1 MKITKSQLREI
12 IREEIQSLNEM
23 PKGIPKVPKGDVIYS
38 NQQINSITDALK
50 RDIETAVSA
59 LVAKFSGL
67 KGKSVLVY
75 KGQAPH
81 TSPYHAWKVKVNGIR
96 AGKDYDGNPTA
107 LLIVSSLDN
116 ETKRNMKNWY
126 GSDYGSIP
134 INDSITIYELPT

>member
-1 MKITKSQLREI
+1 MKITKSELREI

-38 NQQINSITDALK
+38 NQQIDSITDVLK
-50 RDIETAVSA
+50 RDIENAVST
-59 LVAKFSGL
+59 LVDKFSGL
-67 KGKSVLVY
+67 KGKRVLVY
-75 KGQAPH
+75 NGRTPH
-81 TSPYHAWKVKVNGIR
+81 TSPTNAWKVKVNGIR

-134 INDSITIYELPT
+134 ISNSITIYELPT